1 MKIRARRGVCIG
13 VDRHLRAGDS
23 ADLDPAMVTFLV
35 GIGAV
40 EHVIDE
46 PAPPAMADEPE
57 QKAMVE
63 EPEQKTMELDP
74 KPAAGKSGGK
84 KKE

>member
-1 MKIRARRGVCIG
+1 MNVRALRGVCIG

-40 EHVIDE
+40 ERIDDMPAVE
-46 PAPPAMADEPE
+46 PQTLPDEKPAPG
-57 QKAMVE
+57 
-63 EPEQKTMELDP
+63 
-74 KPAAGKSGGK
+74 KPGK
-84 KKE
+84 KER